1 MAMKG
6 GKGGD
11 GMNWDIGVDIYTLL
25 ILLMDRGA
33 WLAVVYGL
41 SQSRT

>member
-6 GKGGD
+6 GKGRG
-11 GMNWDIGVDIYTLL
+11 GMNWDIGVDIYTFL

-33 WLAVVYGL
+33 WLAIVYRV
-41 SQSRT
+41 SQSQA